1 MKYQF
6 SALAIACA
14 PFSASAFVSSGV
26 SNAFGIKSSS
36 STLSMVL
43 EKPRT
48 AKKLAKIEVLKIN
61 SDHLTVPLKD
71 VSITLYCYNVM
82 WLMLWFRLY
91 YQFVN

>member
-26 SNAFGIKSSS
+26 SNAFGVKSSS
-36 STLSMVL
+36 SMLSMVL

-48 AKKLAKIEVLKIN
+48 EKKLAKIEVLKTK
-61 SDHLTVPLKD
+61 SDHLIIPLKD
-71 VSITLYCYNVM
+71 VSIVL
-82 WLMLWFRLY
+82 L
-91 YQFVN
+91 